1 MITPPC
7 GAERHQLIK
16 WSTPRLLRYLKV
28 RRKSLVILVASYC
41 PCFPGCSC
49 GPMRIGGQGLD
60 TIAAMD
66 AEIEFIKEILKT
78 REHVA

>member
-28 RRKSLVILVASYC
+28 RRKRAICYREAVLGWDARNITMGEFATTQQYQT
-41 PCFPGCSC
+41 F
-49 GPMRIGGQGLD
+49 Q
-60 TIAAMD
+60 AMD